1 MEPTRTETRRLNGQE
16 IFIRHWGD
24 ENLPPLLMLHGFP
37 EYGGAWRDLA
47 PLLCQHFHA
56 SPPTSAAMAKAA
68 RPKGSNPT
76 RWRILWPIWPR

>member
-1 MEPTRTETRRLNGQE
+1 MEPTRTETRRVNGQE

-47 PLLCQHFHA
+47 PLLCQHFHCIA
-56 SPPTSAAMAKAA
+56 PTSAAMAKAA